1 MSDGLATRTATEIQ
15 PRFGWEEMSQI
26 AGVAAKSGLFK
37 MTESQILT
45 LMMLCESEGIHPIK
59 ALQLYDIVDGRPA
72 MKAVAML
79 ARFLESGGSVEW
91 HEQSVNAAEATF
103 THPRTCPT
111 GVKVRYTMDDA
122 KLAALAHKDNWKKNP
137 ADMLVAR
144 CCSRGT
150 RRANPACILGMDLP
164 EADEA
169 PPALEVKARESLVKK
184 LASRCEQIRPT
195 PAEIAEAEVMNSP
208 AKGRENPRGAHPS
221 VAETAAELKA
231 AEIVKSPY
239 NVQNPAPPPEPSS
252 EWGKMISGAVLE
264 HNKVLNMLAEEN
276 PVNLS
281 LRKAM
286 TVQQCINGVIKAFV
300 ADGLDEEALKTN
312 GKRDSA
318 KVRACLDDLWE
329 QDFEQ
334 VEAVVAKYLG
344 SKLTEAMDKP
354 VAAETQASLL
364 PA

>member
-1 MSDGLATRTATEIQ
+1 MSNGLATRTTTEIQ

-45 LMMLCESEGIHPIK
+45 LMLLCQSEGIHPIK
-59 ALQLYDIVDGRPA
+59 AVQLYDIVDGRPA

-111 GVKVRYTMDDA
+111 GVRVKYTMDDA

-164 EADEA
+164 EQDEA
-169 PPALEVKARESLVKK
+169 PPVIEVKARESLVEK
-184 LASRCEQIRPT
+184 LASRRE
-195 PAEIAEAEVMNSP
+195 SP
-208 AKGRENPRGAHPS
+208 KESHPP
-221 VAETAAELKA
+221 VAETAREMAKVLNTD
-231 AEIVKSPY
+231 SPPQGFTPERS
-239 NVQNPAPPPEPSS
+239 VVAQAPPVQSQEPSS
-252 EWGKMISGAVLE
+252 EWGKMIAGAVLE
-264 HNKVLNMLAEEN
+264 HNQALNALAEAN
-276 PVNLS
+276 PSNLA
-281 LRKAM
+281 LRGTKAM
-286 TVQQCINGVIKAFV
+286 TAQQCINGVIKAFV

-312 GKRDSA
+312 GKRDAA